1 MKYMTFT
8 DRTEQKYGALLGERV
23 IELTGHGFPS
33 TLLEFIKTGEQ
44 TWEAAE
50 AYCQSSPPIGL
61 PLSQVRV
68 LAPLPNPGKI
78 VCIGLNYMDHCR
90 EQNIKV
96 PERPVVFAKFSN
108 TVTGPY
114 DSIEWDPALTDQVDY
129 EVELGVVIGKTARRV
144 TQEKALDYV
153 FGYTT
158 ANDVSARDI
167 QFSDSQWVRGKSLDS
182 FCPFG
187 PVIVT
192 ADEIPDPQKLALR
205 TTVNGQVLQDS
216 NTAEMIFS
224 VRELIS
230 FLSQAFTLEPGDLI
244 LTGTPNGVGV
254 FRKPQIF
261 LRDGDQVTV
270 EVERIGKLE
279 NPCVGYLRKGGWSST
294 S

>member
-8 DRTEQKYGALLGERV
+8 DGADQKFGALLGEKV
-23 IELTGHGFPS
+23 IELSGRGFPS
-33 TLLEFIKTGEQ
+33 TLMEFISAGEQ
-44 TWEAAE
+44 VWTAADS
-50 AYCQSSPPIGL
+50 YCQYSASSGL
-61 PLSQVRV
+61 PLSQVRA
-68 LAPLPNPGKI
+68 LAPLPKPGKI

-96 PERPVVFAKFSN
+96 PERPVVFAKFPN
-108 TVTGPY
+108 TVTGPF
-114 DSIEWDPALTDQVDY
+114 DAIEWDSALTNQVDY

-158 ANDVSARDI
+158 ANDVSARDL
-167 QFSDSQWVRGKSLDS
+167 QFSDSQWVRGKSLDG

-192 ADEIPDPQKLALR
+192 ADEIPDPQQLALR

-216 NTAEMIFS
+216 NTAEMIFG

-244 LTGTPNGVGV
+244 LTGTPDGVGV
-254 FRKPQIF
+254 FRKPQVF
-261 LRDGDQVTV
+261 LRDGDQVAV
-270 EVERIGKLE
+270 EVEHIGKLE
-279 NPCVGYLRKGGWSST
+279 NRVVVSSR
-294 S
+294 